1 MQAPKSN
8 PFSSHRASHLG
19 NGTVASEYEV
29 YGSSKYAKGNLRP
42 VTLPPNMIGQRLA
55 CDLFN
60 ANGILLAKVDSV
72 ISPGLQN
79 QLQQIPIFCPA
90 DQAEK
95 ISGFNP
101 VSQLRRIAKT
111 LSEIDERLVRN
122 EHVSSGELNRLAR
135 DLYDVWVLDADAC
148 LGYARLSRSGRPS
161 ICHVIHVALIA
172 AELATA
178 NRLDSDK
185 ITDII
190 GGALTMNLA
199 RLRLHDEMYASD
211 QRPDADKEFELHFHP
226 IEGKRL
232 LVQIG
237 EFSKSWIDVVS
248 HHHENI
254 DGSGYPWAL
263 KGTGITLSARIVR
276 IADIYAARLTGRKTR
291 PPFHWNI
298 QQTRSIQLLA
308 RHIFGDDIKNLDST
322 LVTQL
327 TQALGCFPPGSL
339 VRLNNNELAVVTR
352 RAPGV
357 ASAPPQVHSIR
368 DYQGQILD
376 TPRIR
381 RIGHREYEVRNYA
394 NEDCSQF
401 PSYDWQKIWGY
412 AA

>member
-8 PFSSHRASHLG
+8 PFSPPSASRSG
-19 NGTVASEYEV
+19 SGTVASDYEV

-55 CDLFN
+55 CDLFT
-60 ANGILLAKVDSV
+60 AHGVLLAKADSV
-72 ISPGLQN
+72 VSSSLQN
-79 QLQQIPIFCPA
+79 QLQQIPVFCPA
-90 DQAEK
+90 DQAEN
-95 ISGFNP
+95 ISDFNP

-122 EHVSSGELNRLAR
+122 QHVSSGELNRLVR
-135 DLYDVWVLDADAC
+135 DLYDAWVSDADAC
-148 LGYARLSRSGRPS
+148 LGYARLSQSGRPS
-161 ICHVIHVALIA
+161 ISHVIHVALVA

-178 NRLDSDK
+178 NRLNRDQ
-185 ITDII
+185 ITDVI

-199 RLRLHDEMYASD
+199 RLRLHDEMHASD

-226 IEGKRL
+226 TEGKRL

-237 EFSKSWIDVVS
+237 EFSKSWIDAVS

-263 KGTGITLSARIVR
+263 TGSGIALSARIVR
-276 IADIYAARLTGRKTR
+276 IADIFAARLTGRKTR
-291 PPFHWNI
+291 PPLHWSI
-298 QQTRSIQLLA
+298 HQTRSTQLLA
-308 RHIFGDDIKNLDST
+308 RHIFGDDMKHLDST

-352 RAPGV
+352 RVPGAV
-357 ASAPPQVHSIR
+357 SAPPQVHSIR
-368 DYQGQILD
+368 DYQGQTLD
-376 TPRIR
+376 TPRMR
-381 RIGHREYEVRNYA
+381 RIGHREYEIRNYS

-401 PSYDWQKIWGY
+401 SSYDWQKVWGY

>member
-1 MQAPKSN
+1 MHSPKSN
-8 PFSSHRASHLG
+8 PFSSPRISHLG

-29 YGSSKYAKGNLRP
+29 YGSSKYVRGNLRP

-60 ANGILLAKVDSV
+60 AHGILLAKADSV
-72 ISPGLQN
+72 ISSSLQQ

-90 DQAEK
+90 DQAGN
-95 ISGFNP
+95 ISGLNP

-111 LSEIDERLVRN
+111 LAEIDERLVRN
-122 EHVSSGELNRLAR
+122 EYVSSSELNRLAR
-135 DLYDVWVLDADAC
+135 DLYDVWDLDADAC

-172 AELATA
+172 AELAAA
-178 NRLDSDK
+178 NRLNSNQ

-199 RLRLHDEMYASD
+199 KLRLHDEMHASD

-263 KGTGITLSARIVR
+263 KGTGIVLSARIVR
-276 IADIYAARLTGRKTR
+276 IADIFAARLSGRKTR

-298 QQTRSIQLLA
+298 HQMRSTQLLA
-308 RHIFGDDIKNLDST
+308 RHIFGDDMKHLDST

-339 VRLNNNELAVVTR
+339 VRLNNNELAVVAR
-352 RAPGV
+352 RVPG
-357 ASAPPQVHSIR
+357 AISAPPQVHSIR
-368 DYQGQILD
+368 DYQGQTLD
-376 TPRIR
+376 IPRMR

-394 NEDCSQF
+394 NEDISQF
-401 PSYDWQKIWGY
+401 TSYDWQKVWGY